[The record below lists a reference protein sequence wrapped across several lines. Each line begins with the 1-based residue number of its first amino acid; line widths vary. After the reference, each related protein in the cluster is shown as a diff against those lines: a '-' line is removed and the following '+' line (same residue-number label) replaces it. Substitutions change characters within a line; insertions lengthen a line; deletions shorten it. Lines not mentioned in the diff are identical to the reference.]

1 MNRKDKYRGDV
12 MTEEQLL
19 ELAEEIY
26 QQSFE
31 ANTFYEIMMQIER
44 EQMEYFDEIRVS
56 PAFYSYIYNS
66 LVVST
71 FAVVSKLYDKTTH
84 RNVISVK
91 KLLDRCIEYK
101 DFSTELT
108 VGEPTPEDFFK
119 SQKQEYERFEKNNSL
134 DSLYTQ
140 RDKIYSHNT
149 KQAMRNMDKLIEEN
163 PLRREQIKQ
172 FIDFSLELSRAV
184 IVYLTGTLKASSP
197 SNISDLKHTLRLVR
211 LGNEYKET
219 YNSKELRE

>member
-1 MNRKDKYRGDV
+1 
-12 MTEEQLL
+12 MTEEQIQGQLL
-19 ELAEEIY
+19 ELADEIY

-44 EQMEYFDEIRVS
+44 EQVEYFDEIKVS
-56 PAFYSYIYNS
+56 AAFYSYIYNS

-71 FAVVSKLYDKTTH
+71 FAVVSKLYDKTT
-84 RNVISVK
+84 NKDGISVK
-91 KLLDRCIEYK
+91 KLLDRCMEYK
-101 DFSTELT
+101 KFSTELI
-108 VGEPTPEDFFK
+108 VDGPTPEDFFK
-119 SQKQEYERFEKNNSL
+119 LKKQEYEQFEENNSL

-163 PLRREQIKQ
+163 PLKREQIKQ
-172 FIDFSLELSRAV
+172 FINFSLELSQGV

-197 SNISDLKHTLRLVR
+197 SNIYDLKYTLNLVR
-211 LGNEYKET
+211 LGNECKEFP
-219 YNSKELRE
+219 E